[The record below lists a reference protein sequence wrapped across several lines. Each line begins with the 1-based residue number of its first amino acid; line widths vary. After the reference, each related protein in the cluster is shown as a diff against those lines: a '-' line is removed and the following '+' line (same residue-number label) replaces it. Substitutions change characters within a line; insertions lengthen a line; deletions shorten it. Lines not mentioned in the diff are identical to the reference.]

1 MGFSVGGRLMEA
13 GQKAVV
19 QLAHAG
25 LRRRKEPALMVR
37 KLLGP
42 MLMTCGAAIQAGLM
56 RSHYKI
62 LQTAGK
68 PIMQEHSIGHP

>member
-19 QLAHAG
+19 QLADAG

-42 MLMTCGAAIQAGLM
+42 MLMTCGAAI
-56 RSHYKI
+56 
-62 LQTAGK
+62 
-68 PIMQEHSIGHP
+68 